1 MEKIRVSG
9 KLLTE
14 SSPPPDYVTRG
25 LPPSGVIE
33 WLGSRGSRLP
43 LNDRGPDARFRGNDD
58 SRRAFLTGLALVSLA
73 LALLLP
79 APAYPAECVPRGAWS
94 APGPSGLQPLPIKTL
109 IGDLAHRSVV
119 LLGERHDSAE
129 HHRWQLQVIAAL
141 HAVRPDMVIG
151 LEMFPR
157 AAQPALDRW
166 IAGASSEAEFLRE
179 SGWREVWQMDPQ
191 LYLPIFH
198 FARMNGIPLI
208 ALNVDRKLTRAVS
221 QKGFDAVAV
230 QDREGIS
237 RPAAPSAAYVEFLHD
252 IFVEHGRD
260 ERARAAATDAAL
272 DDPAFR
278 HFVESQLVWDR
289 AMAQGI
295 AAALARKPAPL
306 VVGVMG
312 GGHIANRYGV
322 PHQLASLGVSDVAVL
337 LPWDSGN
344 DCDRL
349 IAGYA
354 DAVFGVAEAPA
365 APVRPRQRLGV
376 SLELVAGG
384 VRIVRVEGGSVA
396 ETAGLRA
403 GDFVIEVAGLPAK
416 QPADVAEAV
425 QRHAAGTWLPLR
437 VKRGADAI
445 EIVAKFPP
453 LGQ

>member
-1 MEKIRVSG
+1 MDTLTHTLSG
-9 KLLTE
+9 
-14 SSPPPDYVTRG
+14 
-25 LPPSGVIE
+25 
-33 WLGSRGSRLP
+33 
-43 LNDRGPDARFRGNDD
+43 
-58 SRRAFLTGLALVSLA
+58 
-73 LALLLP
+73 ALLAIALLVP
-79 APAYPAECVPRGAWS
+79 ATSFPAECVPRGTWS
-94 APGPSGLQPLPIKTL
+94 APGPAGLRPLAANAL

-141 HAVRPDMVIG
+141 HAARPDMVIG

-157 AAQPALDRW
+157 RAQPALDRW
-166 IAGASSEAEFLRE
+166 IAGAVSESEFLRE
-179 SGWREVWQMDPQ
+179 SDWREVWQMDPQ
-191 LYLPIFH
+191 LYLPILH
-198 FARMNGIPLI
+198 FARMNGVPLI

-221 QKGFDAVAV
+221 QQGFDAVPV
-230 QDREGIS
+230 LDREGIA
-237 RPAAPSAAYVEFLHD
+237 RPAAPSAPYVEFLHE

-260 ERARAAATDAAL
+260 ERARASATDSAL

-322 PHQLASLGVSDVAVL
+322 PHQLASLGVSDAAVL
-337 LPWDSGN
+337 LPWDSGS

-365 APVRPRQRLGV
+365 APARKRQRLGV
-376 SLELVAGG
+376 ALEPAAGG
-384 VRIVRVEGGSVA
+384 ARIVRVEAGSVA
-396 ETAGLRA
+396 ESTGLRA
-403 GDFVIEVAGLPAK
+403 GDTIIEVAGLPAK
-416 QPADVAEAV
+416 QPGDVARVV
-425 QRHAAGTWLPLR
+425 QRHAPGTWLPLK
-437 VKRGADAI
+437 VKRGGGAI
-445 EIVAKFPP
+445 ELVAKFPP
-453 LGQ
+453 LEQ